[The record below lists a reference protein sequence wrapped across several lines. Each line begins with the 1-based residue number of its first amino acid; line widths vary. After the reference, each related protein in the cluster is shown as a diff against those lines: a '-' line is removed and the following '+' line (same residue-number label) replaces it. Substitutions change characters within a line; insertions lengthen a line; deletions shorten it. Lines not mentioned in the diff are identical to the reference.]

1 MVGLSKMES
10 SLGYCEVCPNTPAS
24 AVCDRSRKRICY
36 SCAVIVSKPNGK
48 IEVRVKRGVK

>member
-36 SCAVIVSKPNGK
+36 SCAVIISKPNGK
-48 IEVRVKRGVK
+48 IEVRVKKGVK